1 MNLFLP
7 KRAGGGKE
15 DIGKTD
21 AFLQRAGIRNDSDGK
36 RWVS

>member
-1 MNLFLP
+1 MNLFWQ
-7 KRAGGGKE
+7 KRDGGGKE

-21 AFLQRAGIRNDSDGK
+21 AFLQKPGIRNDSDGK